1 VLTTFLLWPVLLA
14 CLMISSYWTNIPAV
28 GGYLG
33 IVLLSCLTTAVIAL
47 FCSVLF
53 QKTSVSLMTAY
64 LVIVVLFCA
73 PLAARFFAEGFF
85 PDHEATPY
93 VVRAGLTSPFAAAF
107 AIPLDVEIAADTV
120 RQPVAG
126 DLPLVAG
133 FGVFTAGLNLA
144 LLSTMIWLF
153 NVRWRV
159 SQ

>member
-1 VLTTFLLWPVLLA
+1 
-14 CLMISSYWTNIPAV
+14 
-28 GGYLG
+28 
-33 IVLLSCLTTAVIAL
+33 LSCLTTAVIAL

-53 QKTSVSLMTAY
+53 QKTSISLMTAY

-85 PDHEATPY
+85 PDHPATPY
-93 VVRAGLTSPFAAAF
+93 VVRAGLTSPFAATF
-107 AIPLDVEIAADTV
+107 AVPLDVEVTAEATRRSV
-120 RQPVAG
+120 PG
-126 DLPLVAG
+126 DLPLLAG
-133 FGVFTAGLNLA
+133 FGVFTTGLNLA